1 MMPGFVLKSVAKYS
15 QRCSACRK
23 RIRVG
28 SFIERHGKRWCHAVC
43 PLRSDP
49 YNGNRNHTRAPAY
62 TSFEPLHEGGN
73 QPTGPVCIEVETLSP
88 GPLWLMAQGVC
99 PPTLVS
105 MNQLLGRAHV
115 GGEKE
120 PTLSMCADLFDRIRR
135 ASYDDSSIQRA
146 KRPRWRRNLLNRN

>member
-1 MMPGFVLKSVAKYS
+1 MPGFVLKSVAKYS

-62 TSFEPLHEGGN
+62 TSFDPLHEGNN
-73 QPTGPVCIEVETLSP
+73 QPTGSVFIEVETLSP
-88 GPLWLMAQGVC
+88 GPLWLMAQGTYFEYVC
-99 PPTLVS
+99 RS
-105 MNQLLGRAHV
+105 
-115 GGEKE
+115 
-120 PTLSMCADLFDRIRR
+120 F
-135 ASYDDSSIQRA
+135 
-146 KRPRWRRNLLNRN
+146 